1 MQIGEKTKVN
11 FSLLIYR
18 NSEEGCKTLRS
29 SPGCR
34 EWGLT
39 AAWVTGPAPYGVGS
53 RGAPERTAEDGTG
66 GMVRAENRGA
76 QAIGHQGNAATAVNR
91 TGLDGWR
98 VAVPRAPVEVLE
110 LLPHPPLGRNPA
122 LRRPQGMAHLHG
134 PCDPTT
140 GSAEVSSL
148 LTPPPLTNLS
158 LPTMWF
164 GISLCEAQAA

>member
-18 NSEEGCKTLRS
+18 NSEEGCKTPRS
-29 SPGCR
+29 NSGCR

-39 AAWVTGPAPYGVGS
+39 AAWVTGAALYGVVS
-53 RGAPERTAEDGTG
+53 RSTPERTAEDGTG

-76 QAIGHQGNAATAVNR
+76 QVRRAPGERRDSGQP
-91 TGLDGWR
+91 DGSGR
-98 VAVPRAPVEVLE
+98 VGVALPRAPVETLE
-110 LLPHPPLGRNPA
+110 LLPHPPVGPNPA
-122 LRRPQGMAHLHG
+122 LRRPQGSVHLHG

-140 GSAEVSSL
+140 GSAEACSL